1 MTTKDIYDKI
11 DEIKNA
17 LKTNPTIDTI
27 YEIHKPNINKTI
39 FRKINNPNVCYVEF
53 QLARGSNPNEVE
65 LYVDDFNCEYSG
77 KEKGE
82 GLKML
87 RALVNYINKKADE
100 QNIANRVI
108 KLTSLPKENLI
119 NYYVRI
125 GFNFEDT
132 DDKDAYANNDWDV
145 LLDDRHRDGPLM
157 YAKFDDILAVQT
169 TKKSKKPKKPKS
181 KRAKSKSKKSK
192 SKHAKSKSK
201 KSKSKRT

>member
-17 LKTNPTIDTI
+17 LNTNPTIDTV
-27 YEIHKPNINKTI
+27 YDIHKPNINKTI
-39 FRKINNPNVCYVEF
+39 FRKIDKPNLCYIEF
-53 QLARGSNPNEVE
+53 QLVRGNNPDEVE
-65 LYVDDFNCEYSG
+65 LYVDDFNCKYSG

-108 KLTSLPKENLI
+108 KLTSLPKEYLI

-132 DDKDAYANNDWDV
+132 DDNDAYTNNDWDV
-145 LLDDRHRDGPLM
+145 LLDNRHRDGPLM

-169 TKKSKKPKKPKS
+169 TIKSKKPKS
-181 KRAKSKSKKSK
+181 IRAKSKKSK
-192 SKHAKSKSK
+192 SKSAKSKK
-201 KSKSKRT
+201 

>member
-17 LKTNPTIDTI
+17 LNTNHTIDTI

-53 QLARGSNPNEVE
+53 QLVRGNNPDEVE
-65 LYVDDFNCEYSG
+65 LYVDDFHCEYSG

-87 RALVNYINKKADE
+87 RALVNYINNKADE

-132 DDKDAYANNDWDV
+132 DDNDAYANNNWDV
-145 LLDDRHRDGPLM
+145 LLDGRHRDGPLM
-157 YAKFDDILAVQT
+157 YTKFDDILAV
-169 TKKSKKPKKPKS
+169 KKSY
-181 KRAKSKSKKSK
+181 KRTKSKSKKSK
-192 SKHAKSKSK
+192 KSKSK